1 MNLPRD
7 GRGLVPRNSNANI
20 NAKLG
25 PAYNRLHYVIAV
37 NNNLKYQK

>member
-25 PAYNRLHYVIAV
+25 PAYRLHYVIAV